1 MLSFILYKN
10 GVEQL
15 EIIADNQGI
24 DDLIHYLESIKVQK
38 DHMHLI
44 IGSEINE
51 FPINYNRKD
60 IVTFAKHVRIEYED
74 TKQWD

>member
-1 MLSFILYKN
+1 
-10 GVEQL
+10 
-15 EIIADNQGI
+15 
-24 DDLIHYLESIKVQK
+24 VQK